1 MVQSINEILDERGTR
16 YGIFINQARIAQ
28 TLALAFEEGRKL
40 SGKTRFSFDLD
51 ELEALSMIFNKI
63 ARITNGDPHYSDSWR
78 DIAGYATLVADRLD
92 NDTANQKKL
101 IEDRAN
107 AQEQYERNRTPEQI
121 EANRADNESSQT
133 RGNLGQVEDS
143 AVGDVNRP
151 TGQSELRRLPVRLQV
166 QDGIIAATTETQ
178 PGVSDSPRV

>member
-1 MVQSINEILDERGTR
+1 MDERGTR

-101 IEDRAN
+101 IE
-107 AQEQYERNRTPEQI
+107 AQEQYERNRDPGQI
-121 EANRADNESSQT
+121 EADRSDNESNQT
-133 RGNLGQVEDS
+133 RGDGEPSEDCPTECPC
-143 AVGDVNRP
+143 RP
-151 TGQSELRRLPVRLQV
+151 TGRSELRRLPVSGTSEETR
-166 QDGIIAATTETQ
+166 IAVRTT
-178 PGVSDSPRV
+178 PRE